1 MQHTPPSAA
10 VDPETGAADHLRP
23 RGSNQTGLRQFNERV
38 VLQAMRLHG
47 ALPKA
52 ELARLTALS
61 TQTVALIVARLEQ
74 DALVHKHAPLRGKI
88 GQPSVPIALNPDG
101 AFSFGVNI
109 GRRRLDVLLID
120 FTGVVRQRASLAY
133 RFPEQEVV
141 FPAIAAEV
149 ARMRAALPAALRAR
163 LQGVG
168 VAAPLQLD
176 RWHAL
181 MGTPPGQ
188 AGCWER
194 HDIAARIA
202 ADTGL
207 PVRFA
212 KDTAAAC
219 VAELVAGR
227 GRSVKSFLYLFVD
240 TFIGG
245 GLVLDSQLYAGL
257 HGNAGAVGS
266 LPLAVAGGVAN
277 GVGAGA
283 DGAAGAEAADGVGA
297 GAAAADGSTGGVA
310 DGAGATPTAAA
321 QPAQLL
327 SVASLLGLEQR
338 FTRAGLDPGAATD
351 ERAMQS
357 PWLEHSSAWAEQ
369 GGAAIAM
376 ALASANCLLDLDG
389 AIVDGS
395 CSRALLEL
403 LLEQVTAALRRYNWE
418 GARCPQVLAGTIG
431 ADARALGGALLPLYV
446 NFAPDPEVFLKL
458 DA

>member
-10 VDPETGAADHLRP
+10 VDPEAGAADHLRP

-194 HDIAARIA
+194 QDIAARIA

-266 LPLAVAGGVAN
+266 LPLAVAGG
-277 GVGAGA
+277 AG
-283 DGAAGAEAADGVGA
+283 DDAG
-297 GAAAADGSTGGVA
+297 GG
-310 DGAGATPTAAA
+310 AA

-338 FTRAGLDPGAATD
+338 FTQAGLDPTAATD
-351 ERAMQS
+351 ERAMQA
-357 PWLEHSSAWAEQ
+357 PWLEHSAVWAEQ
-369 GGAAIAM
+369 GGGAIAM

-403 LLEQVTAALRRYNWE
+403 LLEAVTAALRRYNWE

>member
-10 VDPETGAADHLRP
+10 VDPEAGAADHLRP

-194 HDIAARIA
+194 QDIAARIA

-266 LPLAVAGGVAN
+266 LPLAVAGGTGDDA
-277 GVGAGA
+277 GPGAVGA
-283 DGAAGAEAADGVGA
+283 AAGAG
-297 GAAAADGSTGGVA
+297 
-310 DGAGATPTAAA
+310 AA

-338 FTRAGLDPGAATD
+338 FSQAGLDPTAATD
-351 ERAMQS
+351 ERAMQA
-357 PWLEHSSAWAEQ
+357 PWLAHSAVWAEQ
-369 GGAAIAM
+369 GGGAIAM

-403 LLEQVTAALRRYNWE
+403 LLEAVTAALRRYNWE

>member
-1 MQHTPPSAA
+1 MQHTPPSAGA
-10 VDPETGAADHLRP
+10 DPEAGAADHLRP

-38 VLQAMRLHG
+38 LLQAMRLHG

-149 ARMRAALPAALRAR
+149 ARMRGALPAPLRAR

-194 HDIAARIA
+194 QDIAARIA

-266 LPLAVAGGVAN
+266 LPLGVAGAGD
-277 GVGAGA
+277 GGGGGGGGAGGGA
-283 DGAAGAEAADGVGA
+283 GGAA
-297 GAAAADGSTGGVA
+297 
-310 DGAGATPTAAA
+310 P
-321 QPAQLL
+321 PAQLL

-338 FTRAGLDPGAATD
+338 YTQAGLDPTAATD
-351 ERAMQS
+351 ERAMQA
-357 PWLEHSSAWAEQ
+357 PWKAHSALWAEQ
-369 GGAAIAM
+369 GGGAIAM

-403 LLEQVTAALRRYNWE
+403 LLDAVTLALRRYNWE

-458 DA
+458 DV

>member
-10 VDPETGAADHLRP
+10 VDPEAGAADHLRP

-194 HDIAARIA
+194 QDIAARIA

-266 LPLAVAGGVAN
+266 LPLAVAGGA
-277 GVGAGA
+277 GDGAG
-283 DGAAGAEAADGVGA
+283 GWAGDGVGA
-297 GAAAADGSTGGVA
+297 GAGLA
-310 DGAGATPTAAA
+310 DGAASAAGAAAAGAAA

-338 FTRAGLDPGAATD
+338 FTQAGLDPTAATD
-351 ERAMQS
+351 ERAMQA
-357 PWLEHSSAWAEQ
+357 PWLAHSAVWAEQ

-403 LLEQVTAALRRYNWE
+403 LLEAVTAALRRYNWE

>member
-10 VDPETGAADHLRP
+10 VDPEAGAADHLRP

-194 HDIAARIA
+194 QDIAARIA

-266 LPLAVAGGVAN
+266 LPLAVAGG
-277 GVGAGA
+277 AG
-283 DGAAGAEAADGVGA
+283 DGA
-297 GAAAADGSTGGVA
+297 GAAAGAGLDDGAASAAAATGVA
-310 DGAGATPTAAA
+310 GAAAA

-338 FTRAGLDPGAATD
+338 FTQAGLDPTAATD
-351 ERAMQS
+351 ERAMQA
-357 PWLEHSSAWAEQ
+357 PWLAHSAVWAEQ

-376 ALASANCLLDLDG
+376 APASANCLLDLDG

-403 LLEQVTAALRRYNWE
+403 LLEAVTAALRRYNWE